1 MNQSWNSDREE
12 FDFEFRATQA
22 LFCPCVGDD
31 ANKNLSGPQR
41 ELLLWH
47 WQLGCSMRRV
57 QQLMVEHEG
66 ISSNNES
73 VIFPQV
79 IKPKFKSTSSCPIPL
94 CAACELARAKKRN
107 PGVKKQQAVKDKED
121 ILACNQYEA
130 GDFVSM
136 DQYVVKTPGRLPT
149 GYGREGI
156 NDRYHGGT
164 IFIDAAIRAIWV
176 KNQLSLGAG
185 KTITSKQK
193 FEQWLYEMA
202 CVEVKQYRSDNG
214 VFISELFREDCDSKN
229 HAQSFSGVSA
239 QHQNARAERS
249 IQTIM

>member
-1 MNQSWNSDREE
+1 MSRSWNTDREE
-12 FDFEFRATQA
+12 FDFEFKTTQA

-47 WQLGCSMRRV
+47 WRTGCSMRRV

-66 ISSNNES
+66 ISSNDES

-107 PGVKKQQAVKDKED
+107 PGVKKQQAIKERQD
-121 ILACNQYEA
+121 ILACNQYQA

-136 DQYVVKTPGRLPT
+136 DQYVVNTPGRLPT

-156 NDRYHGGT
+156 NNRYHGGT
-164 IFIDAAIRAIWV
+164 IFNDAATGGIWV
-176 KNQLSLGAG
+176 ENQVSLGAG
-185 KTITSKQK
+185 ETITSKKK
-193 FEQWLYEMA
+193 FEQWLFELA
-202 CVEVKQYRSDNG
+202 CIEVKHYCSDNG
-214 VFISELFREDCDSKN
+214 VFDSELF
-229 HAQSFSGVSA
+229 
-239 QHQNARAERS
+239 
-249 IQTIM
+249 

>member
-1 MNQSWNSDREE
+1 MSRSWNTDQEE
-12 FDFEFRATQA
+12 FDFKFKTTQA

-47 WQLGCSMRRV
+47 WRTGCSMRRV

-66 ISSNNES
+66 ISSNDES

-107 PGVKKQQAVKDKED
+107 PGVKKQQAIKERQD
-121 ILACNQYEA
+121 ILACNQYQA

-136 DQYVVKTPGRLPT
+136 DQYLQMITLKTSVLLGASMKLGAMLGGATDGCAGLLYDVGKSLGFPGAKETFGIRTSKGLDHAASIDHLP
-149 GYGREGI
+149 I
-156 NDRYHGGT
+156 NGKVR
-164 IFIDAAIRAIWV
+164 IVLR
-176 KNQLSLGAG
+176 QLSKIGQL
-185 KTITSKQK
+185 
-193 FEQWLYEMA
+193 
-202 CVEVKQYRSDNG
+202 
-214 VFISELFREDCDSKN
+214 ISLHGFP
-229 HAQSFSGVSA
+229 
-239 QHQNARAERS
+239 
-249 IQTIM
+249 